1 MYFFR
6 TQLVI
11 QSLKPLAVCAGIW
24 LAVQANLASA
34 AIVTGFGQP
43 GFGAAAL
50 VSVTLDDMAA
60 GPGNISVTVE
70 VIPGPNIGDIR
81 GVYFHISDESLVG
94 PGNQFSVVGPDVT
107 DSIYLING
115 VSRLSNGTHIQPIAF
130 FDLGFE
136 IGTEGII
143 ENDIQKTMFVLS
155 NGAVALDVSL
165 FEQSQFGVRLSNVG
179 VEGGPRSRLTRSK
192 LAGTFS
198 SVSAIPEP
206 TAGLVC
212 SLLAAFGFGRTT
224 LSRTRKP
231 TLTLK

>member
-1 MYFFR
+1 M
-6 TQLVI
+6 
-11 QSLKPLAVCAGIW
+11 VCAGIW
-24 LAVQANLASA
+24 LAVHANLASA
-34 AIVTGFGQP
+34 AIVTGVGERRFNAP
-43 GFGAAAL
+43 AT
-50 VSVTLDDMAA
+50 VNVTLDDTAA

-70 VIPGPNIGDIR
+70 VVPGVR
-81 GVYFHISDESLVG
+81 GVYFHISDESLLG

-115 VSRLSNGTHIQPIAF
+115 ASRLSNGTHINPIDS

-143 ENDIQKTMFVLS
+143 ENDIQKTTFVLS
-155 NGAVALDVSL
+155 NSAVALDVSM

-198 SVSAIPEP
+198 SVIAIPEP
-206 TAGLVC
+206 TAGFVC

-231 TLTLK
+231 TPS

>member
-1 MYFFR
+1 MYFLRAQFC
-6 TQLVI
+6 I
-11 QSLKPLAVCAGIW
+11 PCLKPLVIFAGIW
-24 LAVQANLASA
+24 LAVHANLASA
-34 AIVTGFGQP
+34 AIVTGVGERRFS
-43 GFGAAAL
+43 AEAT
-50 VSVTLDDMAA
+50 VNVTLDDTAA
-60 GPGNISVTVE
+60 GLGNILVTVE
-70 VIPGPNIGDIR
+70 VVLGLNTGDIR

-115 VSRLSNGTHIQPIAF
+115 VSGLSNGTHIQPVDR

-143 ENDIQKTMFVLS
+143 ENDIQKTTFVLS
-155 NGAVALDVSL
+155 NSAVALDVSL
-165 FEQSQFGVRLSNVG
+165 FELGQFGVRLSNVG
-179 VEGGPRSRLTRSK
+179 VQGGPRSRLTRSK

-198 SVSAIPEP
+198 SVSVIPEP

-231 TLTLK
+231 TPS